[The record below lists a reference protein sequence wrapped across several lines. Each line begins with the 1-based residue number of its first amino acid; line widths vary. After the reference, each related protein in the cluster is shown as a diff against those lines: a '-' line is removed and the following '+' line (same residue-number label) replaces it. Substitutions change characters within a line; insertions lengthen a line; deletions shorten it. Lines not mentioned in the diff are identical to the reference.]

1 MHLLGDALQ
10 LLAAALA
17 HGRAAA
23 LAHALGDAFELLA
36 TALAHAPARSLPAAL
51 DDAFAASIPHAHTHA
66 VRRLRALALPYAFSD
81 SQAFIVDHTHHSSD
95 PAVADLRGGFTSTRF
110 VLVEPSHPGNVGAA
124 ARALKTMGFSRLV
137 LVSPRVPHVQSD
149 PEAIAMA
156 SGADDVLASAHVV
169 PTLADALSGVHWS
182 IALTARQ
189 REYGPPQ
196 WTPRAAASL
205 ARDEALHGEIALVFG
220 NERTGLSN
228 EDVER
233 CSALAHIPAN
243 PAYSSLNLAQAVQVL
258 AYELR
263 MIYLTSGAEVNAS
276 ASRAP
281 QASTGSA
288 ASAPS
293 TGAAASAEPAGPR
306 AASDEIES
314 MFAHLE
320 SALVALEFLDP
331 ANPKKLMSRLR
342 RLFARSGLERE
353 EVNIVRGIAKHI
365 LLKTGRKDD
374 SAR

>member
-1 MHLLGDALQ
+1 M
-10 LLAAALA
+10 
-17 HGRAAA
+17 
-23 LAHALGDAFELLA
+23 
-36 TALAHAPARSLPAAL
+36 
-51 DDAFAASIPHAHTHA
+51 
-66 VRRLRALALPYAFSD
+66 
-81 SQAFIVDHTHHSSD
+81 DHTHHSSD
-95 PAVADLRGGFTSTRF
+95 PAVVDVRGGFTSTRF

-156 SGADDVLASAHVV
+156 AGADDVLASAHVV
-169 PTLADALSGVHWS
+169 PTLADALNGVHWS
-182 IALTARQ
+182 IALTARL

-196 WTPRAAASL
+196 WTPRAAAPI
-205 ARDEALHGEIALVFG
+205 AREQAVQGEIALVFG

-263 MIYLTSGAEVNAS
+263 TAYLCADTSTPGALVT
-276 ASRAP
+276 R
-281 QASTGSA
+281 STSQSG
-288 ASAPS
+288 PMQ
-293 TGAAASAEPAGPR
+293 GAMQGEPAGAR
-306 AASDEIES
+306 AASDDIES
-314 MFAHLE
+314 MFTHLE

-365 LLKTGRKDD
+365 LLKTRRPDGDA
-374 SAR
+374 S

>member
-1 MHLLGDALQ
+1 LQ
-10 LLAAALA
+10 
-17 HGRAAA
+17 
-23 LAHALGDAFELLA
+23 D
-36 TALAHAPARSLPAAL
+36 
-51 DDAFAASIPHAHTHA
+51 
-66 VRRLRALALPYAFSD
+66 
-81 SQAFIVDHTHHSSD
+81 FIVDHPHNSSD
-95 PAVADLRGGFTSTRF
+95 PDVADVRGGFTSTRF

-156 SGADDVLASAHVV
+156 AGADDVLASAHVV
-169 PTLADALSGVHWS
+169 PTLADALIGVHWS
-182 IALTARQ
+182 IALTARL

-196 WTPRAAASL
+196 WTPRAAASV
-205 ARDEALHGEIALVFG
+205 AHEQAVHGEIALVFG

-263 MIYLTSGAEVNAS
+263 TRYLSADDLTPVAS
-276 ASRAP
+276 
-281 QASTGSA
+281 
-288 ASAPS
+288 
-293 TGAAASAEPAGPR
+293 AAASAGAAGPGEPAGPR
-306 AASDEIES
+306 AASDDIES
-314 MFAHLE
+314 MFTHLE

-365 LLKTGRKDD
+365 LLKAKHTDGGT
-374 SAR
+374 S

>member
-1 MHLLGDALQ
+1 M
-10 LLAAALA
+10 
-17 HGRAAA
+17 
-23 LAHALGDAFELLA
+23 
-36 TALAHAPARSLPAAL
+36 
-51 DDAFAASIPHAHTHA
+51 
-66 VRRLRALALPYAFSD
+66 
-81 SQAFIVDHTHHSSD
+81 DHTHHSSD
-95 PAVADLRGGFTSTRF
+95 PTVADLRGGFTSTRF

-169 PTLADALSGVHWS
+169 PTLADALNGVHWS
-182 IALTARQ
+182 IALTARL

-196 WTPRAAASL
+196 WTPRAAGSL

-233 CSALAHIPAN
+233 CSAIAHIPAN

-263 MIYLTSGAEVNAS
+263 TAYLYGPE
-276 ASRAP
+276 
-281 QASTGSA
+281 
-288 ASAPS
+288 
-293 TGAAASAEPAGPR
+293 AAATAATAAARTPAPAEQGEPVAAR

-314 MFAHLE
+314 MYAHLE
-320 SALVALEFLDP
+320 SALIALEFLDP

-365 LLKTGRKDD
+365 LLKTRRPDGDA
-374 SAR
+374 S

>member
-1 MHLLGDALQ
+1 M
-10 LLAAALA
+10 
-17 HGRAAA
+17 
-23 LAHALGDAFELLA
+23 
-36 TALAHAPARSLPAAL
+36 
-51 DDAFAASIPHAHTHA
+51 
-66 VRRLRALALPYAFSD
+66 
-81 SQAFIVDHTHHSSD
+81 DHTHHSSD
-95 PAVADLRGGFTSTRF
+95 PAIAELRGGFTSTRF

-156 SGADDVLASAHVV
+156 SGADDVLASAHIV

-182 IALTARQ
+182 IALTARL

-196 WTPRAAASL
+196 WTPRAAAGV
-205 ARDEALHGEIALVFG
+205 AREQATHGEIALVFG

-263 MIYLTSGAEVNAS
+263 TMYLSTDS
-276 ASRAP
+276 ATLTAYSAP
-281 QASTGSA
+281 QAA
-288 ASAPS
+288 A
-293 TGAAASAEPAGPR
+293 GQGEPAGAR

-314 MFAHLE
+314 MFVHLE

-365 LLKTGRKDD
+365 LLKTGRKDGD
-374 SAR
+374 AS

>member
-1 MHLLGDALQ
+1 M
-10 LLAAALA
+10 
-17 HGRAAA
+17 
-23 LAHALGDAFELLA
+23 
-36 TALAHAPARSLPAAL
+36 
-51 DDAFAASIPHAHTHA
+51 
-66 VRRLRALALPYAFSD
+66 
-81 SQAFIVDHTHHSSD
+81 DHTHHSSD
-95 PAVADLRGGFTSTRF
+95 PAVANLRGGFTSTRF

-137 LVSPRVPHVQSD
+137 LVSPRVQNVQND

-156 SGADDVLASAHVV
+156 SGADDVLASVHVV
-169 PTLADALSGVHWS
+169 PSLADAMTGVHWS
-182 IALTARQ
+182 IALTARL

-196 WTPRAAASL
+196 WTPRAAAAA
-205 ARDEALHGEIALVFG
+205 ARTQAMHGEIALVFG

-233 CSALAHIPAN
+233 CSAITHIPAN

-263 MIYLTSGAEVNAS
+263 TAYLDLDGSTDGTPAAGAVAAQAES
-276 ASRAP
+276 AGTRA
-281 QASTGSA
+281 QM
-288 ASAPS
+288 
-293 TGAAASAEPAGPR
+293 

-331 ANPKKLMSRLR
+331 TNPKKLMSRLR

-365 LLKTGRKDD
+365 LLKTKRSG
-374 SAR
+374 

>member
-1 MHLLGDALQ
+1 
-10 LLAAALA
+10 
-17 HGRAAA
+17 
-23 LAHALGDAFELLA
+23 
-36 TALAHAPARSLPAAL
+36 
-51 DDAFAASIPHAHTHA
+51 
-66 VRRLRALALPYAFSD
+66 
-81 SQAFIVDHTHHSSD
+81 
-95 PAVADLRGGFTSTRF
+95 

-169 PTLADALSGVHWS
+169 PTLADALTGVHWS
-182 IALTARQ
+182 IALTARL

-196 WTPRAAASL
+196 WTPRAAA
-205 ARDEALHGEIALVFG
+205 AAAQEEAVHGEIALVFG

-228 EDVER
+228 DDVER
-233 CSALAHIPAN
+233 CSAIAHIPAN

-263 MIYLTSGAEVNAS
+263 TAYL
-276 ASRAP
+276 
-281 QASTGSA
+281 
-288 ASAPS
+288 
-293 TGAAASAEPAGPR
+293 GAAEATDGVPAAGAGAAPAESAGTRAQM

-314 MFAHLE
+314 MFVHLE

-365 LLKTGRKDD
+365 LLKTKRND
-374 SAR
+374 

>member
-1 MHLLGDALQ
+1 M
-10 LLAAALA
+10 
-17 HGRAAA
+17 
-23 LAHALGDAFELLA
+23 
-36 TALAHAPARSLPAAL
+36 
-51 DDAFAASIPHAHTHA
+51 
-66 VRRLRALALPYAFSD
+66 
-81 SQAFIVDHTHHSSD
+81 DHPHHSSD
-95 PAVADLRGGFTSTRF
+95 PAVADVRGGFTSTRF

-137 LVSPRVPHVQSD
+137 LVSPRVANVQND

-156 SGADDVLASAHVV
+156 SGADDVLASVHIV
-169 PTLADALSGVHWS
+169 PTLADALTGVHWS
-182 IALTARQ
+182 IAMTARL

-196 WTPRAAASL
+196 WTPRAAAS
-205 ARDEALHGEIALVFG
+205 AAHGEALHGEIALVFG

-233 CSALAHIPAN
+233 CSAIAHIPAN

-263 MIYLTSGAEVNAS
+263 TAYLGTDDAPAAGRAGSGAGEGA
-276 ASRAP
+276 
-281 QASTGSA
+281 GSA
-288 ASAPS
+288 DAA
-293 TGAAASAEPAGPR
+293 GARAQM

-320 SALVALEFLDP
+320 SALVELEFLDP

-365 LLKTGRKDD
+365 LLKTKRGD
-374 SAR
+374 

>member
-1 MHLLGDALQ
+1 M
-10 LLAAALA
+10 
-17 HGRAAA
+17 
-23 LAHALGDAFELLA
+23 
-36 TALAHAPARSLPAAL
+36 
-51 DDAFAASIPHAHTHA
+51 
-66 VRRLRALALPYAFSD
+66 
-81 SQAFIVDHTHHSSD
+81 DHTHHSSD

-137 LVSPRVPHVQSD
+137 LVSPRVPNVQND

-156 SGADDVLASAHVV
+156 SGADDVLASVHVV
-169 PTLADALSGVHWS
+169 PSLADALTGVHWS
-182 IALTARQ
+182 IALTARL

-196 WTPRAAASL
+196 WTPRAAA
-205 ARDEALHGEIALVFG
+205 AAAHAEAMHGEIALVFG

-233 CSALAHIPAN
+233 CSAIAHIPAN

-258 AYELR
+258 SYELR
-263 MIYLTSGAEVNAS
+263 TAYLGADEAS
-276 ASRAP
+276 DGAP
-281 QASTGSA
+281 TA
-288 ASAPS
+288 
-293 TGAAASAEPAGPR
+293 GAHAASAESAAPR
-306 AASDEIES
+306 AQMAASDEIES

-365 LLKTGRKDD
+365 LLKTRRTG
-374 SAR
+374 

>member
-1 MHLLGDALQ
+1 M
-10 LLAAALA
+10 
-17 HGRAAA
+17 
-23 LAHALGDAFELLA
+23 
-36 TALAHAPARSLPAAL
+36 
-51 DDAFAASIPHAHTHA
+51 
-66 VRRLRALALPYAFSD
+66 
-81 SQAFIVDHTHHSSD
+81 
-95 PAVADLRGGFTSTRF
+95 
-110 VLVEPSHPGNVGAA
+110 VEPSHPGNVGAA

-137 LVSPRVPHVQSD
+137 LVSPRVANVQSD

-156 SGADDVLASAHVV
+156 SGADDVLACAHVV

-182 IALTARQ
+182 VALTARQ

-263 MIYLTSGAEVNAS
+263 MNYLTSGEEANVHTHATAS
-276 ASRAP
+276 TSAGRAP
-281 QASTGSA
+281 HTPGAAPAGSA
-288 ASAPS
+288 
-293 TGAAASAEPAGPR
+293 AEPAGPR

-365 LLKTGRKDD
+365 LLKTGRTDD
-374 SAR
+374 GGR